1 MKPLAVVFLQQRN
14 NKHSVA
20 ALAGAL
26 ESVED
31 RLGLTVWFA
40 RPRQVIDRLSQ
51 AAAIHRQVV
60 LAWSFHTPDVLSVA
74 PALRDIR
81 QRAAANRWPLLAL
94 AGGAHP
100 SGDPAGTLRLGFD
113 YVLRGEAEA
122 SLPHFLAALAAGGGH
137 RNTPGLGWLDNDA
150 YCQNRRPRPVNLD
163 LYPPFA
169 VRHSLFAPIEISRG
183 CPCHCGF
190 CQTPALLGRRM
201 RHRSLDTVVHHAE
214 VMRRHELT
222 DLRFVST
229 NAFAWGSA
237 DGQTP
242 NPAGIE
248 ALLNALGGIFDK
260 GRIYFGSFP
269 SEVRP
274 DSVTLELA
282 AMVRRLAGNDNV
294 VIGAQSGS
302 DRMLERL
309 RRGHDVAQVVRAV
322 EILRN
327 AGFRVYVDFI
337 FALPGERE
345 EDQRLTR
352 VLMRRVSDLGAIVH
366 GHAFLPL
373 PGTPLHRAQPG
384 RVDAETRQLALELA
398 GSGQHCGHWRQQE
411 ELAVR
416 LNRFYREQSPAASD
430 DNSSTAGVE

>member
-1 MKPLAVVFLQQRN
+1 MKPLAIVFLQQRN

-40 RPRQVIDRLSQ
+40 RPRQVIERLSQ

-60 LAWSFHTPDVLSVA
+60 LAWSFHTPDILSVA

-122 SLPHFLAALAAGGGH
+122 SLPHFLAALTVGGDPRG
-137 RNTPGLGWLDNDA
+137 TPGLAWLDNGA
-150 YCQNRRPRPVNLD
+150 YRQNRRPRPVNLD
-163 LYPPFA
+163 LHPPFA
-169 VRHSLFAPIEISRG
+169 ARHGLFAPIEISRG

-190 CQTPALLGRRM
+190 CQTPALLGRQM
-201 RHRSLDTVVHHAE
+201 RHRSLDAVVHHAA
-214 VMRRHELT
+214 VMRRHGLA

-237 DGQTP
+237 DGHTP

-248 ALLNALGGIFDK
+248 ALLKALGGIFDK

-274 DSVTLELA
+274 DSVTPELA

-309 RRGHDVAQVVRAV
+309 RRGHSVAQVVRAV
-322 EILRN
+322 EILR
-327 AGFRVYVDFI
+327 AIDFRVYVDFI

-345 EDQRLTR
+345 DDRRLTR
-352 VLMRRVSDLGAIVH
+352 SLMRRVSDLGAIVH
-366 GHAFLPL
+366 GHTFLPL
-373 PGTPLHRAQPG
+373 PGTPLNHAKPG
-384 RVDAETRQLALELA
+384 RVDIETRQLALELA
-398 GSGQHCGHWRQQE
+398 GTGRHCGHWRQQE
-411 ELAVR
+411 VLAAR
-416 LNRFYREQSPAASD
+416 LEQFFRGQSPTAST
-430 DNSSTAGVE
+430 DNDAPTD

>member
-1 MKPLAVVFLQQRN
+1 MKPLAIVFLQQRN

-40 RPRQVIDRLSQ
+40 RPRQVIERLSQ

-60 LAWSFHTPDVLSVA
+60 LAWSFHTPDILSVA

-81 QRAAANRWPLLAL
+81 RRAVANRWPLLAL

-122 SLPHFLAALAAGGGH
+122 SLPRFLAALTVGGDPRG
-137 RNTPGLGWLDNDA
+137 TPGLAWLDNGA
-150 YCQNRRPRPVNLD
+150 YRQNRRPRPVNLD
-163 LYPPFA
+163 LHPPFA
-169 VRHSLFAPIEISRG
+169 ARHGLFAPIEISRG

-190 CQTPALLGRRM
+190 CQTPALLGRQM
-201 RHRSLDTVVHHAE
+201 RHRSLDAVVHHAA
-214 VMRRHELT
+214 VMRRHGLA

-237 DGQTP
+237 DGHTP

-248 ALLNALGGIFDK
+248 ALLKALGGIFDK

-274 DSVTLELA
+274 DSVTPELA

-309 RRGHDVAQVVRAV
+309 RRGHSVAQVVRAV
-322 EILRN
+322 EILR
-327 AGFRVYVDFI
+327 AIDFRVYVDFI

-345 EDQRLTR
+345 DDRRLTR
-352 VLMRRVSDLGAIVH
+352 SLMRRVSDLGAIVH
-366 GHAFLPL
+366 GHTFLPL
-373 PGTPLHRAQPG
+373 PGTPLNHAKPG
-384 RVDAETRQLALELA
+384 RVDFETRQLALELA
-398 GSGQHCGHWRQQE
+398 GTGRHCGHWRQQE
-411 ELAVR
+411 VLAAR
-416 LNRFYREQSPAASD
+416 LEQFFRGQSPTAST
-430 DNSSTAGVE
+430 DNDAPTD